1 MKHSCKNMIV
11 LFPLAAF
18 MEKAHASLKESVA
31 HKIYFAWSYI
41 LLFLP
46 FRFIR
51 TDAYVRAI
59 TEKRVVITEF
69 GTFAYPDPCK
79 NIFSRLVPRENFR
92 IVFTPDCKLTMYQSC
107 ENI

>member
-1 MKHSCKNMIV
+1 MTHKV
-11 LFPLAAF
+11 DFAFALFP
-18 MEKAHASLKESVA
+18 
-31 HKIYFAWSYI
+31 
-41 LLFLP
+41 P

-79 NIFSRLVPRENFR
+79 NIFSRLVPHTQFESKLEMSQTLQIFA
-92 IVFTPDCKLTMYQSC
+92 VFYLQVPFFFCY
-107 ENI
+107 NPV